1 VQPVTYRLFG
11 AIFKAHCHARDVA
24 ACANA
29 AQCAR
34 LVRAATGQ
42 RVYALGSPSVS
53 WRSLTLSCMT
63 APLNKALMQISKR
76 AETNELEML
85 MSTFVD
91 VGPLITLLETLDN
104 QIVQGRRGTGKTHA
118 LRYLARQVEER
129 GDWSVFVDLRQVG
142 SSGGLYADSSIPI
155 SERGTRL
162 LLDVLAALQSEL
174 VDHALIE
181 ADRSDM
187 SGALLALDHL
197 ADEITQVRV
206 VGEAEEEQRVREQS
220 GRSSDLGIEVS
231 RASIGVTASRAS
243 TTTAEGEVRT
253 KRTGVERHYV
263 HFGAVGTHT
272 RALVEALDGR
282 RIWLLLDE
290 WSALPIE
297 LQPILAD
304 LIRRSLFPTAGI
316 VVKIAA
322 IEHRSQF
329 SLLRPA
335 GDYIGIEVG
344 ADVSANVDLDDFMV
358 FGNNA
363 DQAQVFFREL
373 LFRHVAAVLSDSD
386 GANVPDSSSAFL
398 AAAFTQASA
407 FDELVR
413 AAEGVPRDA
422 INVVSL
428 AAQQAQDDRISV
440 NDIRSAARR
449 WYQRDKEA
457 AVATNESA
465 ERLLN
470 WIVDRVIGLKRTK
483 GFLLDPR
490 GFMDPGV
497 RALYDARV
505 LHLLRRGISSRD
517 SPGVRF
523 NAYALDFGCYVHL
536 TAARAPTS
544 LFEAETED
552 GAMSVTVPGDDYRS
566 IRTAILDLSEFY
578 AS

>member
-1 VQPVTYRLFG
+1 
-11 AIFKAHCHARDVA
+11 
-24 ACANA
+24 
-29 AQCAR
+29 
-34 LVRAATGQ
+34 
-42 RVYALGSPSVS
+42 
-53 WRSLTLSCMT
+53 
-63 APLNKALMQISKR
+63 
-76 AETNELEML
+76 
-85 MSTFVD
+85 
-91 VGPLITLLETLDN
+91 
-104 QIVQGRRGTGKTHA
+104 
-118 LRYLARQVEER
+118 
-129 GDWSVFVDLRQVG
+129 
-142 SSGGLYADSSIPI
+142 
-155 SERGTRL
+155 
-162 LLDVLAALQSEL
+162 
-174 VDHALIE
+174 
-181 ADRSDM
+181 
-187 SGALLALDHL
+187 
-197 ADEITQVRV
+197 
-206 VGEAEEEQRVREQS
+206 
-220 GRSSDLGIEVS
+220 
-231 RASIGVTASRAS
+231 
-243 TTTAEGEVRT
+243 
-253 KRTGVERHYV
+253 
-263 HFGAVGTHT
+263 
-272 RALVEALDGR
+272 
-282 RIWLLLDE
+282 
-290 WSALPIE
+290 
-297 LQPILAD
+297 
-304 LIRRSLFPTAGI
+304 
-316 VVKIAA
+316 
-322 IEHRSQF
+322 
-329 SLLRPA
+329 LLRPA

-440 NDIRSAARR
+440 SDIRSAARR

>member
-1 VQPVTYRLFG
+1 MQPVTYRLFG